1 MAVTLESLRKSV
13 GKKNASSM
21 VFAWLADLEREAGEL
36 DKALQRVDGGLTLYP
51 NDISARLVRAKILTQ
66 LEAYQPCVEECERI
80 IVMDPFNLAAQ
91 QLMGNAYD
99 KLGMQAERNVCYR
112 RLHDMDPLNS
122 FWKV

>member
-13 GKKNASSM
+13 GKKNTLSM
-21 VFAWLADLEREAGEL
+21 VFAWLADLERVAGEL

-80 IVMDPFNLAAQ
+80 ITMDPFNLAAQ
-91 QLMGNAYD
+91 QLMGGATYF
-99 KLGMQAERNVCYR
+99 LGTRARCAEGLFLLVKYAFRQT
-112 RLHDMDPLNS
+112 
-122 FWKV
+122 